1 MKTTISV
8 QHQDGLA
15 RAGTV
20 TTTRG
25 TFTTPCFMPVGTRG
39 AVKHLSSS
47 DMEDL
52 GAQVILSNN
61 YHLMMRPGADVVE
74 ALGGL
79 HKMAD
84 WNGHTLTDSGGY
96 QVFSLEPKITDEGA
110 KFKSVYD
117 GSSHF
122 MTPESAV
129 ESQIKIGADIQ
140 MVLDVCS
147 ALPSHESVIRKALER
162 TADWAGRARSE
173 FLAHPTASTTQSQF
187 GIVQGG
193 LDLAMRRES
202 AERTMAVGFDG
213 YAVGGLSVGEHRN
226 EWHEPLRA
234 ATEVLPDDQPR
245 YFMGLGDPA
254 GIVDAVARGID
265 MFDCVLPTRLARH
278 GTLLTSAGRTNLTR
292 AEYATSD
299 EPIDPEGPASR
310 WSKGYLRHLLQVRE
324 PTAQRILTL
333 HNLWWLMRFVD
344 DMGTAIKEQRFEA
357 FAADVHELWS

>member
-1 MKTTISV
+1 MRTSFELE
-8 QHQDGLA
+8 HQDGLA

-20 TTTRG
+20 TTARG

-39 AVKHLSSS
+39 AVKHLSSL

-74 ALGGL
+74 QLGGL

-96 QVFSLEPKITDEGA
+96 QIFSLKPKITDEGA
-110 KFKSVYD
+110 RFKSVYD
-117 GSSHF
+117 GSTHV

-129 ESQIKIGADIQ
+129 DSQIKIGADIQ

-147 ALPSHESVIRKALER
+147 ELPSHPAVIRRALER

-173 FLAHPTASTTQSQF
+173 FLSHPSASERQSQF

-193 LDLAMRRES
+193 IDLAMRKES
-202 AERTMAVGFDG
+202 AERTVEIGFDG
-213 YAVGGLSVGEHRN
+213 YAVGGLSVGEHRT
-226 EWHEPLRA
+226 EWHEPLLA
-234 ATEVLPDDQPR
+234 ATGVLPADQPR
-245 YFMGLGDPA
+245 YFMGLGDPS

-278 GTLLTSAGRTNLTR
+278 GTLLTSSGRTNLTR

-324 PTAQRILTL
+324 PTAQRILTM
-333 HNLWWLMRFVD
+333 HNLWWLLRFVD
-344 DMGTAIKEQRFEA
+344 DMRLAIAEERFEA
-357 FAADVHELWS
+357 FAAEVHELWS